1 MKPLQLFVV
10 QIINAAALRWSL
22 ILSTSNKNHKLNVLC
37 CVLCKLRYREG
48 WQHTCLHTSNGYC
61 LFYRNTKGTQ
71 LFVCSSDGSMA
82 FIEFTR
88 EEIGLPLKEDEKVL
102 YIILIITDMIYC
114 YNKWV
119 VGTLGKL

>member
-1 MKPLQLFVV
+1 
-10 QIINAAALRWSL
+10 
-22 ILSTSNKNHKLNVLC
+22 
-37 CVLCKLRYREG
+37 
-48 WQHTCLHTSNGYC
+48 
-61 LFYRNTKGTQ
+61 
-71 LFVCSSDGSMA
+71 MA